1 MEKIKGQFQPL
12 LGQAIASIA
21 RVALDT
27 PDSDPSPM
35 MDTLLLTLKDGRNF
49 ELLVEQGHV
58 QFEELQT
65 ANLFAGFELEPN
77 EQLVGYP
84 VHPVAPLP
92 QTIESL
98 TETWAGEENSQFL
111 VAVSLWDK
119 NNAHIISVCTEGDE
133 AELMSLEA
141 LRQRMDE
148 MVFSYGFLSHQLYSS
163 ARQSQDIGVLRSA

>member
-1 MEKIKGQFQPL
+1 MGKVKGQFQPL
-12 LGQAIASIA
+12 LGQSIASIA
-21 RVALDT
+21 RVALHTED
-27 PDSDPSPM
+27 DPSPM

-58 QFEELQT
+58 QFEELEADQ
-65 ANLFAGFELEPN
+65 LFTGFELEPD
-77 EQLVGYP
+77 EQLVRYP
-84 VHPVAPLP
+84 AYPVAPLP

-98 TETWAGEENSQFL
+98 TETWAGEETSQFL

-119 NNAHIISVCTEGDE
+119 DNAHILSVCTEGDE

-148 MVFSYGFLSHQLYSS
+148 MVFSYGFLSHQLYS
-163 ARQSQDIGVLRSA
+163 ARQSQELRVLRSA

>member
-1 MEKIKGQFQPL
+1 MGKVKGQFQPL
-12 LGQAIASIA
+12 LGQAIVSIA
-21 RVALDT
+21 RVALAT
-27 PDSDPSPM
+27 ESDPSPM

-49 ELLVEQGHV
+49 ELLVEQRQV
-58 QFEELQT
+58 QFEELET
-65 ANLFAGFELEPN
+65 NKLFAGFELEPD
-77 EQLVGYP
+77 EELVSYP
-84 VHPVAPLP
+84 AYPIAPLP
-92 QTIESL
+92 QTIERL

-148 MVFSYGFLSHQLYSS
+148 MMFSYGFLSHQLYSS
-163 ARQSQDIGVLRSA
+163 ARPSQNLGVLRSA

>member
-1 MEKIKGQFQPL
+1 MGKVKGQFQPL
-12 LGQAIASIA
+12 IGQAIASIA

-27 PDSDPSPM
+27 EGDLSPM
-35 MDTLLLTLKDGRNF
+35 MDTLLLTSRDGRNF
-49 ELLVEQGHV
+49 EVLVEQGHV
-58 QFEELQT
+58 QLEELEGD
-65 ANLFAGFELEPN
+65 NLLAGFELESG
-77 EQLVGYP
+77 EQLVRYP
-84 VHPVAPLP
+84 TDPVTPLP

-119 NNAHIISVCTEGDE
+119 DNAHILSVCTEGDE

-148 MVFSYGFLSHQLYSS
+148 MVFSYGFLSHQLYS
-163 ARQSQDIGVLRSA
+163 ARQSQDLEVLRSA